1 MKSPTQGDTF
11 SIFQLKSGDE
21 TRDFRFESFARLEA
35 AGLAVERGNYEQIYT
50 AALSPI
56 TTPENIFQQF
66 NVNRPAD
73 FTGHSLSVSDIIVTN
88 RNGEEAAF
96 YVDSAGFKDV
106 TREFS
111 QRENPLKTA
120 EMSTEQN
127 LNMIDGI
134 MNNGAEKPPSVTDL
148 EKQAQSGKPINLT
161 DLADAVKREKTAPQ
175 RSKKQ
180 TIQTK
185 LKAGKERLAN
195 ERNAPQKAAKREN
208 LEV

>member
-1 MKSPTQGDTF
+1 MT
-11 SIFQLKSGDE
+11 IFLLNNSATTHDL
-21 TRDFRFESFARLEA
+21 RFESFARLEA
-35 AGLAVERGNYEQIYT
+35 AGLSVERGNYEQTYT
-50 AALSPI
+50 APLATA

-88 RNGEEAAF
+88 RAGQEAAF

-111 QRENPLKTA
+111 QLENPLKTA

-134 MNNGAEKPPSVTDL
+134 MNNGAEKPLSVADL
-148 EKQAQSGKPINLT
+148 ERQAQSKRPINLV
-161 DLADAVKREKTAPQ
+161 DLADEVKRGKTAPQ
-175 RSKKQ
+175 RAKKQ
-180 TIQTK
+180 TIQGK
-185 LKAGKERLAN
+185 LKAGKKRLAN
-195 ERNAPQKAAKREN
+195 GQNAPQKAVKREN